1 MYELRQKLN
10 LRLIPYNL
18 MFVLACRISFIII
31 DIQTVFLRCLDYTEY
46 AFIKYT
52 NTVNNNKQ
60 YFSF

>member
-1 MYELRQKLN
+1 
-10 LRLIPYNL
+10 